1 MSLFRAGNSRS
12 RHPLVVVHMRGSMA
26 DPNPSPNPSDDHGQM
41 PVLDDVLKSSART
54 VAEDV
59 IPVVEETAT
68 VSKRQVVTGRVRVRT
83 VTDSVEELA
92 HADVQREDLE
102 VTRVPIDKEV
112 ETAPEIRTEGDVTIV
127 PVLEEVLVVEKR
139 LVLKE
144 ELHIRRRI
152 ESETVEVSVT
162 LRKQR
167 AIVERLAPETSD
179 DDGETGAWV
188 PER

>member
-1 MSLFRAGNSRS
+1 
-12 RHPLVVVHMRGSMA
+12 MA
-26 DPNPSPNPSDDHGQM
+26 DPIPSPNTSDDQGQM
-41 PVLDDVLKSSART
+41 PVLDDVLKSSAHT

-59 IPVVEETAT
+59 IPLIEETAT
-68 VSKRQVVTGRVRVRT
+68 VSKRQVVTGHVRVRT
-83 VTDSVEELA
+83 VTDTIEELA

-102 VTRVPIDKEV
+102 VIRVTIDRMV

-144 ELHIRRRI
+144 ELHIRRRVA
-152 ESETVEVSVT
+152 SETVEVPVT

-167 AIVERLAPETSD
+167 AIVERDVPDGTTLNEGGTERETDNPSRVD
-179 DDGETGAWV
+179 Q
-188 PER
+188 P